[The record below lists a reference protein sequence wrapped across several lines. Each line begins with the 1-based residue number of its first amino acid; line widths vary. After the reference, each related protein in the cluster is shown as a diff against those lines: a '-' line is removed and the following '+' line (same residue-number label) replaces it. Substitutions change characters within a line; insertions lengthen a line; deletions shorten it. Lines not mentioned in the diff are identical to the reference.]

1 LELLD
6 EALYGLKEYLK
17 VEWEEVQM
25 GNANHLYV
33 LLKKLQEETLVP
45 FKIHSQI
52 TIILANL
59 EPTRYICLIL
69 PSIDRKRNDVN
80 T

>member
-25 GNANHLYV
+25 ENANHLNA
-33 LLKKLQEETLVP
+33 LLSPEKIQEETLVP

-59 EPTRYICLIL
+59 EPTRYIC
-69 PSIDRKRNDVN
+69 
-80 T
+80 